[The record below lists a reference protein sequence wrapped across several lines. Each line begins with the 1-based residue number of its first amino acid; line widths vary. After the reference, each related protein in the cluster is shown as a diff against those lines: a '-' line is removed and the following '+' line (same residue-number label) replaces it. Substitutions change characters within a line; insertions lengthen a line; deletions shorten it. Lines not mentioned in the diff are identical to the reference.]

1 MSKGQLFGIGVGP
14 GDPELVTL
22 KAIKC
27 IEKAD
32 ILAYPTATGSKSNA
46 KNSIAPYIT
55 PAHQLLPLIYP
66 VTAGPVADSHAYL
79 PLMKKFYDESAEQLK
94 TFLLAGKNVAIICA
108 GDPFVFGSYMYWH
121 TRLSGEF
128 DTTVVPGISSV
139 LAAPATL
146 GMPLCHREDIVSI
159 IPGTLSE
166 DELVEA
172 LNHCGSAVI
181 MKLGRT
187 FEKVRRALVT
197 AGLMEKAYFVERVT
211 MTRQRIMP
219 VKNVNHNDV
228 AYFSL
233 IVIPCETPE

>member
-1 MSKGQLFGIGVGP
+1 MAKGQLYGIGVGP

-27 IEKAD
+27 LEAAD
-32 ILAYPTATGSKSNA
+32 IIAYPTATGNKSNA
-46 KNSIAPYIT
+46 KRTIMPYLS
-55 PAHQLLPLIYP
+55 PKHQLMPLVYP
-66 VTAGPVADSHAYL
+66 VTAGPVADSSAYL
-79 PLMKKFYDESAEQLK
+79 SLMKNFYDQTAVELKAQLM
-94 TFLLAGKNVAIICA
+94 AGKNVAIICA

-121 TRLSGEF
+121 TRLSREF
-128 DTTVVPGISSV
+128 ETTVVPGISSV
-139 LAAPATL
+139 LAAPASL

-159 IPGTLSE
+159 IPATLNE

-172 LNHCGSAVI
+172 LKGCGSAVI

-187 FEKVRRALVT
+187 FEKVRRALER
-197 AGLMEKAYFVERVT
+197 ADLLEKAFFVERAS
-211 MTRQRIMP
+211 MTKERILP
-219 VKNVNHNDV
+219 VKMVKPADV